1 MKTYTTEELREIIKK
16 HEAYLQS
23 DDDGVCA
30 NLSYADLSNANLSD
44 ANLRKAI
51 LCSANLSNADLSY
64 ANLRNANLRYA
75 DLSYAN
81 LSNTDFHH
89 ADLRKGMHE
98 TILSTTFTLD
108 QAKAWRACKSG
119 IDNVIKNLS
128 PGPWTVKEIMDY
140 NKGYGWWVY
149 PQVLMMLLDYDNEVQ
164 Y

>member
-16 HEAYLQS
+16 HEAYLQG
-23 DDDGVCA
+23 DDDGVR
-30 NLSYADLSNANLSD
+30 

-64 ANLRNANLRYA
+64 ANLRNA

-81 LSNTDFHH
+81 LRYANFHH
-89 ADLRKGMHE
+89 ANLSHAYLSNDMHE

-149 PQVLMMLLDYDNEVQ
+149 PQVLMMLLYYDNEVQ